1 MFTLPGVHHRRAQV
15 EVFLEPGGIE
25 RHAASRSDAGRAG
38 RWLERWCI
46 LAAFAA
52 LGLATWWLTR
62 PRYAWVI
69 LVDGKPVAAVAS
81 REQANEVLDS
91 LKRQAAGPLARAA
104 HFREKVT
111 LERVSAADQP
121 VLSRWR
127 AQELVG
133 KRVQVG
139 IPAYQLSVNDK
150 PVLSLRSL
158 AEVRRAL
165 EKVVKHQVPSG
176 WRPLGTPR
184 IVERL
189 TVEEAWL
196 APEQARRQLVSV
208 SRAAERL
215 LSPAVPAR
223 EYVVKKGDVAAR
235 LARRHGITLA
245 DLQSA
250 NPGMDLNRLRE
261 GDRLVIAGSR
271 PLVSVTVQAQ
281 TDTTAPVN
289 FWTET
294 VRSASVP
301 PGQRRVI
308 QRGRPGQ
315 QRVRVA
321 ATFVNGREISRRTLW
336 GEMASEPVPERVMV
350 GPGARSAERSRRHP
364 RTVRG
369 E

>member
-1 MFTLPGVHHRRAQV
+1 
-15 EVFLEPGGIE
+15 
-25 RHAASRSDAGRAG
+25 
-38 RWLERWCI
+38 